1 MLTDASLQAYRWL
14 ADHAVRVVEFEPRR
28 RPWSDACSRPRRQPT
43 KEHPMDTDRTKVT
56 TPSTSTNLSRPAAT
70 EEAVEQREG
79 KVARAIE
86 KQTAKLP
93 SDVFLWAAGAAIV
106 GSAAFQLIGAAR
118 GRADQGA
125 AVPAKAPMATFIG
138 MWVPSLLL
146 LGVYNK
152 IVKVAGS
159 DRTER

>member
-1 MLTDASLQAYRWL
+1 MTPDAAFEAYGWL
-14 ADHAVRVVEFEPRR
+14 ADHAP
-28 RPWSDACSRPRRQPT
+28 PWSDPCSRPRRQPT
-43 KEHPMDTDRTKVT
+43 KEHPMDIELTKGT
-56 TPSTSTNLSRPAAT
+56 TPTSALTPPRQAAT
-70 EEAVEQREG
+70 EEAIEQREG
-79 KVARAIE
+79 RVARAIE
-86 KQTAKLP
+86 QQTAKLP

-118 GRADQGA
+118 GRADERA
-125 AVPAKAPMATFIG
+125 AVPARAPMATFLG